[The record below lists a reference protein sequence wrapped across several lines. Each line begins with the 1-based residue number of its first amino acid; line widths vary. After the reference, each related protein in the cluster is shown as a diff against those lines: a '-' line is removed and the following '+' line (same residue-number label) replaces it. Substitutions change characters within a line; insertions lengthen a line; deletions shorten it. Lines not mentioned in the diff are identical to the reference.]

1 MSAKEMF
8 EELGYVYDL
17 CSDGIWYDNSDG
29 ENDGQAINFNKNKYI
44 QLIGDF
50 EIMEL
55 DLLQAINK
63 QVEELGWLGSDKE

>member
-1 MSAKEMF
+1 MSAREMF
-8 EELGYVYDL
+8 EELDYRFEEFN
-17 CSDGIWYDNSDG
+17 DGIWYNNSDG
-29 ENDGQAINFNKNKYI
+29 ENQGDAINFNVNKYI

-63 QVEELGWLGSDKE
+63 QIEELGWND